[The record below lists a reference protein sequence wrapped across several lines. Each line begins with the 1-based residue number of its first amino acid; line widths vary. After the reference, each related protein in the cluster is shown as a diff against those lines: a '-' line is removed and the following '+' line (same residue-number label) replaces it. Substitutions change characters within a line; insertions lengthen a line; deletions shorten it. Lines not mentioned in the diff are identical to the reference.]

1 MTFLHKLFIF
11 ITIFV
16 LFLLSLLDIKNK
28 VAISTNLITGTF
40 LCTKHKYIL
49 ILIKISHCISSTYI
63 FCPQRAYSSKT
74 RIKTLCC
81 DFSNEQSSMPQRA
94 YSSKTR
100 IKTLC
105 CDFSNEQSSMPQRA
119 YSSKTRIKT
128 QGFTLFI
135 KVYHFLKEHI
145 PVKQGLR
152 RKALRSSLKF
162 ITSSKSIFQ

>member
-74 RIKTLCC
+74 RIKTKNVQFTVS
-81 DFSNEQSSMPQRA
+81 FSTSQRA

-100 IKTLC
+100 IKTKDHL
-105 CDFSNEQSSMPQRA
+105 DFSTFLPN
-119 YSSKTRIKT
+119 K
-128 QGFTLFI
+128 
-135 KVYHFLKEHI
+135 LKEHI

-152 RKALRSSLKF
+152 PCLLVTFVPIFA
-162 ITSSKSIFQ
+162 SSKSIFQ